1 MTHLVEGELG
11 TSKIF
16 VLDTS
21 VLIDDPD
28 AMEKFGDNVVVVPAA
43 VIGELDSIK
52 NEHSGRGQAARRAG
66 RIIDHY
72 TECGAASNG
81 GIRTP
86 GGGLLFVTR
95 QTVNMRKARLSDTGD
110 GHIIGTALY
119 VKLGEEKK
127 KSPDG
132 RPVVLV
138 SKDVLMR
145 STARVAGLIAQEY
158 TNPRKV
164 ASLDELTDGVARFNI
179 YGDEHELMRLFH
191 QTTQVPAE
199 IVFDAIGGEQDLFP
213 NTCCIFERT
222 EGQHK
227 ATVLAVYKKK
237 RGVFVHVPYKAG
249 CEKEKGLYP
258 RTWEQAFALHL
269 VRDPEISLV
278 ALCGPAGTGK
288 TLMPLFVGYEAVMAE
303 PRFYRQM
310 IIYRPTVEAGEKVG
324 AVPGPLSAKFA
335 EFMVPITDN
344 LAVIIDAQNGYH
356 EAGSSVPD
364 QPPRNRRERRRSEHK
379 NTYNDRRGS
388 DDLRD
393 TIDFLITDGP
403 IEISPIN
410 FARGRSLNDTF
421 VILDEAQNLKR
432 TQAKLVVTRAGRR
445 AKVVITGDPSQID
458 LPYLDEVTNGLSHTV
473 ATMRGEEIF
482 AHLTMRIAVRSELA
496 EIAGRKM

>member
-1 MTHLVEGELG
+1 
-11 TSKIF
+11 
-16 VLDTS
+16 
-21 VLIDDPD
+21 
-28 AMEKFGDNVVVVPAA
+28 
-43 VIGELDSIK
+43 
-52 NEHSGRGQAARRAG
+52 
-66 RIIDHY
+66 
-72 TECGAASNG
+72 
-81 GIRTP
+81 
-86 GGGLLFVTR
+86 
-95 QTVNMRKARLSDTGD
+95 
-110 GHIIGTALY
+110 
-119 VKLGEEKK
+119 
-127 KSPDG
+127 
-132 RPVVLV
+132 
-138 SKDVLMR
+138 
-145 STARVAGLIAQEY
+145 
-158 TNPRKV
+158 
-164 ASLDELTDGVARFNI
+164 
-179 YGDEHELMRLFH
+179 
-191 QTTQVPAE
+191 
-199 IVFDAIGGEQDLFP
+199 
-213 NTCCIFERT
+213 
-222 EGQHK
+222 
-227 ATVLAVYKKK
+227 
-237 RGVFVHVPYKAG
+237 
-249 CEKEKGLYP
+249 
-258 RTWEQAFALHL
+258 
-269 VRDPEISLV
+269 
-278 ALCGPAGTGK
+278 
-288 TLMPLFVGYEAVMAE
+288 VMAE

-410 FARGRSLNDTF
+410 FARGRSLNNTF

-432 TQAKLVVTRAGRR
+432 TQVKLVVTRAGRR